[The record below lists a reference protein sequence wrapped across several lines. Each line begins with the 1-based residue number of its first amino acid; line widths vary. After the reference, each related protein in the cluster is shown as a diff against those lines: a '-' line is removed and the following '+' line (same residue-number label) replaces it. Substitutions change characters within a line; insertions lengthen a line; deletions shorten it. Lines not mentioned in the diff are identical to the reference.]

1 MTSFS
6 APPRT
11 GTAAVLVS
19 GGLDSALLLA
29 EMARGMSEVTPLYI
43 QAGLAWEE
51 IELHWL
57 SQFLKAL
64 PLENV
69 RPLVILSLPIE
80 DIYGSHWSL
89 AGENVPTATSE
100 DRAVY
105 LPGRN
110 ILLLCKAAVYCSLQ
124 GIPTLALALL
134 KGNPFPDAT
143 GDFFAAL
150 ETALSTGLA
159 FPLRL
164 LTPFAA
170 LTKAEVIPRGRSL
183 PLHLTFS
190 CINPT
195 GLTHCGAC
203 NKCAERRA
211 AFRAAG
217 IPDRTGYDTA

>member
-1 MTSFS
+1 MTAFS
-6 APPRT
+6 PPPRA

-19 GGLDSALLLA
+19 GGLDSAILLA
-29 EMARGMSEVTPLYI
+29 ETANQTAEVTPLYI
-43 QAGLAWEE
+43 REGLAWEE
-51 IELHWL
+51 AELHWL

-64 PLENV
+64 PVENI

-80 DIYGSHWSL
+80 DTYGSHWSL
-89 AGENVPTATSE
+89 GGEGVPSAASD

-110 ILLLCKAAVYCSLQ
+110 ILLLSKAAVYCSLQ

-143 GDFFAAL
+143 EEFFRTMEKAL
-150 ETALSTGLA
+150 HAGLT

-164 LTPFAA
+164 LTPFAT
-170 LTKAEVIPRGRSL
+170 LTKAAVVQRGRRL

-195 GLTHCGAC
+195 GVQHCGRC
-203 NKCAERRA
+203 NKCAERLA
-211 AFRAAG
+211 AFRATG
-217 IPDRTGYDTA
+217 IADPTVYATL